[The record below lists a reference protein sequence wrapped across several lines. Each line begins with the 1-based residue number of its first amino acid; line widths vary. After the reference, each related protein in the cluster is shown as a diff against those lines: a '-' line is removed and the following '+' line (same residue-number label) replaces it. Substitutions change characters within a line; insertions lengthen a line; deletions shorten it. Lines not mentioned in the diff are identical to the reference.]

1 MLLFLDAAFVFLTKV
16 TAMAIKDILLLG
28 HPDLYKIA
36 EPVSKE
42 ELQELHSPIDLMWES
57 ILDIQTTYGFGRA
70 IAAPQIGLNKRIIAL
85 HINKPSVMINP
96 ELSNL
101 SDEMIELWDDCMSFP
116 SLLVKVRRH
125 KKITVSYFDLNWQ
138 KHTKELEDAMSE
150 LIQHEYDHLDGIL
163 AVQRAIDK
171 HSFKWKSATL

>member
-1 MLLFLDAAFVFLTKV
+1 
-16 TAMAIKDILLLG
+16 
-28 HPDLYKIA
+28 
-36 EPVSKE
+36 
-42 ELQELHSPIDLMWES
+42 
-57 ILDIQTTYGFGRA
+57 
-70 IAAPQIGLNKRIIAL
+70 
-85 HINKPSVMINP
+85 MINP

-171 HSFKWKSATL
+171 HSFKWKSTTL

>member
-1 MLLFLDAAFVFLTKV
+1 
-16 TAMAIKDILLLG
+16 MAIKDILLLG
-28 HPDLYKIA
+28 HPDLYKTA
-36 EPVSKE
+36 EPVSKN
-42 ELQELHSPIDLMWES
+42 ELQGLHSQIQLMWES
-57 ILDIQTTYGFGRA
+57 ILDIQKAYGFGRA

-85 HINKPSVMINP
+85 YINKPSVMINP

-116 SLLVKVRRH
+116 NLLVKVRRH

-138 KHTKELEDAMSE
+138 RHTEELEDDMAE

-171 HSFKWKSATL
+171 HSFKWKSTTL